1 MNRDS
6 VTWSGY
12 WPASPTPFHENGEID
27 FKRFGNL
34 IKWYMDNGMHGI
46 FLNGTTGEWFS
57 QSISERMQVLE
68 FVLAEVKN
76 RVPVVVGV
84 TTFTAKESI
93 DLGKHAMKAG
103 AAGVCAS
110 APAYSKP
117 LPDETLAYFEELSKG
132 IDGPLMVYNWPHG
145 TNIEIEGELAS
156 KLADIGNIVAIKNS
170 TGDANQFRKTTQEV
184 VERIRVFGNFMVPD
198 NFKFLQEFGG
208 DGTIGG
214 GSIYGKPD
222 PKFWED
228 YWNKNYSPAL
238 DHATANEVLLSKL
251 WQPGGWRGIYGAY
264 QSQLKA
270 IMKMIGVDA
279 GTVRPPRLPITDQEA
294 LKKIRTI
301 LIEYN
306 ISVS

>member
-1 MNRDS
+1 
-6 VTWSGY
+6 
-12 WPASPTPFHENGEID
+12 
-27 FKRFGNL
+27 
-34 IKWYMDNGMHGI
+34 
-46 FLNGTTGEWFS
+46 
-57 QSISERMQVLE
+57 
-68 FVLAEVKN
+68 
-76 RVPVVVGV
+76 
-84 TTFTAKESI
+84 
-93 DLGKHAMKAG
+93 
-103 AAGVCAS
+103 
-110 APAYSKP
+110 
-117 LPDETLAYFEELSKG
+117 
-132 IDGPLMVYNWPHG
+132 
-145 TNIEIEGELAS
+145 
-156 KLADIGNIVAIKNS
+156 
-170 TGDANQFRKTTQEV
+170 
-184 VERIRVFGNFMVPD
+184 MVPD

-301 LIEYN
+301 LIECN